1 MAVLCHELPHE
12 VGDFALLLS
21 QGMTV
26 RWEEVPFKVVSLTVS
41 SFFRTAIFYNI
52 VSSVF
57 AAFGLLAGLLLG
69 SQEGLSSWLLSATV
83 TIMNTMKGMM
93 RMACRQSRG
102 AILAMM
108 ISLLA
113 NGLSSDACGFYISL
127 ILMITD
133 ALRSGSS
140 YMWLWFR

>member
-1 MAVLCHELPHE
+1 MFSLAAGFSTSVAVLCHELPHE

-26 RWEEVPFKVVSLTVS
+26 RWDKVQFKVVSLTVS
-41 SFFRTAIFYNI
+41 SFFRTAIFYNV

-83 TIMNTMKGMM
+83 TIMIKMMGRMVTLMGRM
-93 RMACRQSRG
+93 RMAVNRG
-102 AILAMM
+102 Y
-108 ISLLA
+108 
-113 NGLSSDACGFYISL
+113 SSQDNFPTIYYAH
-127 ILMITD
+127 
-133 ALRSGSS
+133 RNQ
-140 YMWLWFR
+140 

>member
-1 MAVLCHELPHE
+1 MFSLAAGFSTSVAVLCHELPHE

-26 RWEEVPFKVVSLTVS
+26 RWEKVQFKVVSLLTIS
-41 SFFRTAIFYNI
+41 SFFRTAIFYNV

-83 TIMNTMKGMM
+83 TIMNLNTMMGRVVSMM
-93 RMACRQSRG
+93 GRMVT
-102 AILAMM
+102 MM
-108 ISLLA
+108 GEDGDDA
-113 NGLSSDACGFYISL
+113 NGNP
-127 ILMITD
+127 
-133 ALRSGSS
+133 
-140 YMWLWFR
+140 

>member
-26 RWEEVPFKVVSLTVS
+26 RWEKVQFKVVSLTVYS
-41 SFFRTAIFYNI
+41 FRTAIFYNV

-83 TIMNTMKGMM
+83 TIMNKMMGRMVTLMGRM
-93 RMACRQSRG
+93 RMAVNRG
-102 AILAMM
+102 Y
-108 ISLLA
+108 
-113 NGLSSDACGFYISL
+113 SSQDNFPTIYYVQ
-127 ILMITD
+127 
-133 ALRSGSS
+133 RNQ
-140 YMWLWFR
+140 

>member
-41 SFFRTAIFYNI
+41 SFFRTAIFYNV

-83 TIMNTMKGMM
+83 TIMNFEHDDGEDGHDDGESGHMMK
-93 RMACRQSRG
+93 MAVQRG
-102 AILAMM
+102 Y
-108 ISLLA
+108 
-113 NGLSSDACGFYISL
+113 SSQDDFVA
-127 ILMITD
+127 D
-133 ALRSGSS
+133 K
-140 YMWLWFR
+140 WFDL

>member
-1 MAVLCHELPHE
+1 MFSLAAGFSTSVAVLCHELPHE

-26 RWEEVPFKVVSLTVS
+26 RWDKVQFKVVSLTVS
-41 SFFRTAIFYNI
+41 SFFRTAIFYNV

-83 TIMNTMKGMM
+83 TIMNKMMGRMVTLMGRM
-93 RMACRQSRG
+93 RMAVNRG
-102 AILAMM
+102 Y
-108 ISLLA
+108 
-113 NGLSSDACGFYISL
+113 SSQDNFPTIYYAQ
-127 ILMITD
+127 
-133 ALRSGSS
+133 RNQ
-140 YMWLWFR
+140 

>member
-1 MAVLCHELPHE
+1 MFSLAAGFSTSVAVLCHELPHE

-26 RWEEVPFKVVSLTVS
+26 RWDKVQFKVVSLTVS
-41 SFFRTAIFYNI
+41 SFFRTAIFYNV

-83 TIMNTMKGMM
+83 TIMNTMMGRMVTLMGRM
-93 RMACRQSRG
+93 RMAVNRG
-102 AILAMM
+102 Y
-108 ISLLA
+108 
-113 NGLSSDACGFYISL
+113 SSQDNFPTIYYAQ
-127 ILMITD
+127 
-133 ALRSGSS
+133 RNQ
-140 YMWLWFR
+140 

>member
-1 MAVLCHELPHE
+1 MFSLAAGFSTSVAVLCHELPHE

-26 RWEEVPFKVVSLTVS
+26 RWDKVQFKVVSLTVS
-41 SFFRTAIFYNI
+41 SFFRTAIFYNV

-83 TIMNTMKGMM
+83 TIMNKMMGRMVTLMGRM
-93 RMACRQSRG
+93 RMAVNRG
-102 AILAMM
+102 Y
-108 ISLLA
+108 
-113 NGLSSDACGFYISL
+113 SSQDNFPTIYYVQ
-127 ILMITD
+127 
-133 ALRSGSS
+133 RNQ
-140 YMWLWFR
+140 